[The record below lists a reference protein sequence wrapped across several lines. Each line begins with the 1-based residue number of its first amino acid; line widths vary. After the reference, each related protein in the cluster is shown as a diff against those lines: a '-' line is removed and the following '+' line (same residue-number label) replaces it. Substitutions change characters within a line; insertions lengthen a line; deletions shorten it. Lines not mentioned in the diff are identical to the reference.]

1 MSDSPSLERS
11 DRAAPTRPQ
20 RRLLQ
25 ARYYLA
31 AGAGYLALTAAALWS
46 LVTQFTTAL
55 PGIAGQ
61 NADYAQFTWNVWW
74 FQHAL
79 FQLGRDPYFTNYI
92 LFPYTINLAYH
103 TLVPLLDVLVLPIY
117 ATLGLTAAL
126 NSWIVAALVFN
137 GLAMFAFLRQ
147 QRVSNGLAF
156 LGGAAFAFTAFTMS
170 RVSFVHLNLIPSGW
184 LPLCLLAWDKLIER
198 RRWPWAI
205 LLGVLLYAALMTDI
219 QFIVWLALLLPLY
232 ALYTLFQAD
241 RSVRRRIVGLGTL
254 AIIVLLALA
263 LVAPLRQLIAG
274 AGANYGEEYQGIIE
288 DWYSTHFEDLIALPL
303 RYLIDERSTLGV
315 LLPIGIVAGLV
326 LGRKVRRRW
335 FWLAAGLM
343 FLGLALGPTLKPWE
357 IPLPFRLFYA
367 LVGGAYRVPARF
379 LMPAVF
385 CFVMCVALSLQPWY
399 QHLGRLGT
407 IGLVGG
413 ALLFLGI
420 ENRWYEPLPTFT
432 PGDYPIYHQI
442 GNEPGEFLIL
452 EVPVGPHN
460 SFRGIFGKGGELQ
473 AYAPLHHK
481 QLINGAVSRAPE
493 GLTQSYRQWP
503 LIAALAE
510 EAPMP
515 ALSAAREEFAR
526 LSDDWNMQYV
536 LLHRDRLESETAT
549 FAAGLMN
556 TQAGWC
562 FAGEEGPILI
572 YTRVGHA
579 ACAAPDRLS
588 LPSDSTIEL
597 GNGHEQYLGP
607 GWYYTESIGGLQARW
622 LGREITTTLRVNL
635 PVRDYHV
642 KLTATT
648 IVPDQ
653 VVSVYVN
660 DQRVTDLSI
669 GGGWHDYAF
678 EVPAAAISA
687 DQVTTIDLV
696 PAKRL
701 SPQELTNGQSGDQR
715 PLAAAVAA
723 LQVEAH

>member
-1 MSDSPSLERS
+1 MSNGLSPAQVSE
-11 DRAAPTRPQ
+11 AAALPQ
-20 RRLLQ
+20 HRRLSQ
-25 ARYYLA
+25 ARAYWA
-31 AGAGYLALTAAALWS
+31 AGAGYLALTIAALWS
-46 LVTQFTTAL
+46 LVSQFTTAL

-103 TLVPLLDVLVLPIY
+103 TLVPLLDILVLPVY

-147 QRVSNGLAF
+147 HRVSNGLAF
-156 LGGAAFAFTAFTMS
+156 LGGAVFAFTAFTMS

-198 RRWPWAI
+198 RRWPWAL
-205 LLGVLLYAALMTDI
+205 LLGALLYAALMTDI
-219 QFIVWLALLLPLY
+219 QFTVWLALLLPLY
-232 ALYTLFQAD
+232 AVYTLLQAE
-241 RSVRRRIVGLGTL
+241 RAVRRRIIGLGSL
-254 AIIVLLALA
+254 AVIVLLALS
-263 LVAPLRQLIAG
+263 LIAPLRQLIAG
-274 AGANYGEEYQGIIE
+274 AGVKYGEEYQGIIE
-288 DWYSTHFEDLIALPL
+288 DWYSTHFEDLIAFPP
-303 RYLIDERSTLGV
+303 RYLINERSTLGV
-315 LLPIGIVAGLV
+315 LLPIGIGAGLV
-326 LGRKVRRRW
+326 LGRKARRRW
-335 FWLAAGLM
+335 FWLAAGLL
-343 FLGLALGPTLKPWE
+343 FVVLALGPTLKPWGL
-357 IPLPFRLFYA
+357 PLPFRLFYA
-367 LVGGAYRVPARF
+367 LTGGTYRVPARF
-379 LMPAVF
+379 LSPAVF
-385 CFVMCVALSLQPWY
+385 CLVVFGALSLQPWY
-399 QHLGRLGT
+399 QQLGRLGA

-413 ALLFLGI
+413 ALLFFGI

-432 PGDYPIYHQI
+432 PGDYAIYHQI
-442 GNEPGEFLIL
+442 GTEPGEFLIL

-460 SFRGIFGKGGELQ
+460 SLRGIFGKGGELQ

-515 ALSAAREEFAR
+515 ELEAARAEFAR
-526 LSDDWNMQYV
+526 LSTEWNMQYV
-536 LLHRDRLESETAT
+536 LIHRDMLESETAT

-556 TQAGWC
+556 TQPDWC
-562 FAGEEGPILI
+562 FVGEEGPILI
-572 YTRVGHA
+572 YTRIGHA
-579 ACAAPDRLS
+579 ACAAPDQLS
-588 LPSDSTIEL
+588 LPPDGQLDL
-597 GNGHEQYLGP
+597 GHDHERYLGP
-607 GWYYTESIGGLQARW
+607 GWYYTEDIGGSAARW
-622 LGREITTTLRVNL
+622 LGRDITTTLQVNL
-635 PVRDYHV
+635 PTRDYHV

-648 IVPDQ
+648 IVFDQ

-660 DQRVTDLSI
+660 DRRVAELPI
-669 GGGWHDYAF
+669 GGGWNDYAF
-678 EVPAAAISA
+678 DIPADAI
-687 DQVTTIDLV
+687 VTGRLTTIALL

-715 PLAAAVAA
+715 PLAAAVSA
-723 LQVEAH
+723 LQFEAQ

>member
-1 MSDSPSLERS
+1 MNDSTSFAGSSEAIPVLHRG
-11 DRAAPTRPQ
+11 
-20 RRLLQ
+20 RLLQ
-25 ARYYLA
+25 ARFYLA
-31 AGAGYLALTAAALWS
+31 AAAGYVTLTVMALWS
-46 LVTQFTTAL
+46 LVSRFTTVL

-103 TLVPLLDVLVLPIY
+103 TLVPLLDILVLPIY

-137 GLAMFAFLRQ
+137 GLAMFAFLRHH
-147 QRVSNGLAF
+147 RVSNGLAF
-156 LGGAAFAFTAFTMS
+156 LGGAVFAFSAFTMA

-184 LPLCLLAWDKLIER
+184 LPLCLLAWDQLIER
-198 RRWPWAI
+198 RRWLWAI
-205 LLGVLLYAALMTDI
+205 LLGGLLYAALMTDI
-219 QFIVWLALLLPLY
+219 QFVVWLALLLPLY
-232 ALYTLFQAD
+232 ALYTLLQAD
-241 RSVRRRIVGLGTL
+241 RAARWRIIGLSTL
-254 AIIVLLALA
+254 AIVVLLTLA
-263 LVAPLRQLIAG
+263 LIAPLRQLIAG
-274 AGANYGEEYQGIIE
+274 AGLKYGEEYQGIIE
-288 DWYSTHFEDLIALPL
+288 DWYSTHFEDLIAFPP

-315 LLPIGIVAGLV
+315 LLPIGIIAGLM
-326 LGRKVRRRW
+326 LGRKVRGRW

-343 FLGLALGPTLKPWE
+343 FLVLAFGPTLKPWG

-367 LVGGAYRVPARF
+367 LTGGTYRVPARF
-379 LMPAVF
+379 LLPAVF
-385 CFVMCVALSLQPWY
+385 CFTVFVALSLQPWY
-399 QHLGRLGT
+399 QQLGRLGT

-432 PGDYPIYHQI
+432 PGDYHIYHQI
-442 GNEPGEFLIL
+442 GDEPGEFLIL

-473 AYAPLHHK
+473 AFAPIHHK

-493 GLTQSYRQWP
+493 GLTESYRQWP

-515 ALSAAREEFAR
+515 ELSAARAEFTR
-526 LSDDWNMQYV
+526 LSNEWNMQYV
-536 LLHRDRLESETAT
+536 LIHRDMLESETAT

-556 TQAGWC
+556 TQADWC

-572 YTRVGHA
+572 YTRIGHA
-579 ACAAPDRLS
+579 ACATPDQLN
-588 LPSDSTIEL
+588 LPSSGTIDL
-597 GNGHEQYLGP
+597 GNANERYLGP
-607 GWYYTESIGGLQARW
+607 GWYYTENIGGTSARW
-622 LGREITTTLRVNL
+622 MGREVTTTLRVNL
-635 PVRDYHV
+635 PAHDYRV
-642 KLTATT
+642 TMMATT

-653 VVSVYVN
+653 IVAVYVN
-660 DQRVTDLSI
+660 GQRVADLPI
-669 GGGWHDYAF
+669 GGGWNDYAF
-678 EVPAAAISA
+678 DLPADVISA
-687 DQVTTIDLV
+687 DRLTTIDLV

-701 SPQELTNGQSGDQR
+701 SPQELTNGQSSDQR
-715 PLAAAVAA
+715 PLAAAVSA
-723 LQVEAH
+723 LQFEAH